1 MSGGSMHSGLLGLV
15 CLAIASA
22 ICCSSVGSSN
32 NIMCLE
38 SERHALLQFK
48 QGLVDES
55 NALAS
60 WKSEKD
66 CCKWRGIA
74 CNNQTGYVTSLDFS
88 FSYDPYL
95 NSTEVPLRGE
105 ISPSLL
111 ELRYLNYLDLSYND
125 FERTMIPKFIGSLSQ
140 LKELKLAYANFSG
153 TVPPQLG
160 NLSNLHTLDLSSNDF
175 EGMVIPK
182 FIGSLSQLKELKL
195 ADANFSGPVPSQLGN
210 LSNLHTLDLSKNYY
224 VRSENLE
231 WLSHLSS
238 LRYLNMT
245 WLNLSE
251 AVNWPQSVSKPT
263 LLTELQLSGCNLPD
277 VNLRSLSFINSS
289 TSLQLLDLSRN
300 SLNSSIFYWIA
311 NVSSNFVH
319 IDLSFNKLEG
329 PIPDVF
335 TSMLSLES
343 LTLWT
348 NQLSENI
355 EDSVKTLS
363 CAENTLETVDLGANR
378 FWGSWPDLKHFSK
391 LRELYLDSNQ
401 VNGSLPE
408 SVGQLSSLETLF
420 LSWNSLSGVITE
432 AHFLNLS
439 RLQYLSLSGNRFSIN
454 LSSDWNPPFQLT
466 DGLGMSSLKVGPA
479 IPKWILRQTNLTGL
493 YLSNAGLS
501 GSLPT
506 KFWDLFSRLSDLD
519 LSMNQ
524 IHGKLPNLSSTSS
537 SFVNLSS
544 NLFSG
549 ALPSFSPMLRQLY
562 LSNNM
567 FSEPLSSFCATQ
579 SPNLEYLDISKNLLS
594 GELPNCW
601 MQFQD
606 LQVLNL
612 GKNKLSGKIPS
623 SLGNLQKIMSLDLS
637 GNLLSGDLPNCWMHF
652 QNLRVLNLGK
662 NKLSGKIPSSLGNL
676 QKIMSLDLSGNLLSG
691 DLPNCWMH
699 FQNLQV
705 LNLGKNKL
713 SGKIPSS
720 LGNLQGIVILRLHD
734 NNFSGELPSLEN
746 CTGLLMVDLG
756 NNNLSGKIPTW
767 IGQSLTNL
775 VILRLRSNEF
785 NGIIPFSLCNLA
797 TIHVLDL
804 SHNNISGGLPHCFNN
819 ISALAYDRD
828 YGFIVEL
835 VWKGIEIE
843 FPNITG
849 LRSIDISSNYL
860 IGKIPQSI
868 AIMTQLISLN
878 LSRNN
883 LMGKLPENF
892 GNLKMLESLDL
903 SRNQISGKIPASFAS
918 LNFLSVLDL
927 SYNNLSGRIPT
938 STQLQSFD
946 ASKYMGNLGLCGPP
960 LTPNCSRDGATQA
973 DDNKEHDKDGL
984 ISLGFFIS
992 VVLGFVTGFWM
1003 VCGSLLLKTSYRYA
1017 YFRFLDNAK
1026 DWIYVKTSVYKAKVR
1041 RTLQR

>member
-1 MSGGSMHSGLLGLV
+1 MSGGSMHSVLVGLV

-22 ICCSSVGSSN
+22 ISCSSVGSSN

-48 QGLVDES
+48 QGLVDKS

-74 CNNQTGYVTSLDFS
+74 CNNQTGHVTRLDFS
-88 FSYDPYL
+88 FNYDPYL
-95 NSTEVPLRGE
+95 YSAEVPLSGE

-111 ELRYLNYLDLSYND
+111 ELQYLNYLDLSYID
-125 FERTMIPKFIGSLSQ
+125 FGENM
-140 LKELKLAYANFSG
+140 
-153 TVPPQLG
+153 
-160 NLSNLHTLDLSSNDF
+160 
-175 EGMVIPK
+175 IPK

-195 ADANFSGPVPSQLGN
+195 ADANFSGPVPPQLGN
-210 LSNLHTLDLSKNYY
+210 LSNLLTLDLSGNGYI
-224 VRSENLE
+224 RLENLE

-238 LRYLNMT
+238 LRYLNMSY
-245 WLNLSE
+245 LDLSKV
-251 AVNWPQSVSKPT
+251 VNWPQSLSKLT
-263 LLTELQLSGCNLPD
+263 LLTELQLSSCHLPD

-289 TSLQLLDLSRN
+289 TSLQILHLSEN
-300 SLNSSIFYWIA
+300 SLLNSSIFYWIA

-319 IDLSFNKLEG
+319 IDLSSNNLEG

-335 TSMLSLES
+335 TSMLSLVTLDLSQNQLEGGIPKGFQNLCSLES
-343 LTLWT
+343 LTLWS

-363 CAENTLETVDLGANR
+363 CAENTLETLDLSYNQ
-378 FWGSWPDLKHFSK
+378 FWGYWPDLKRFSK
-391 LRELYLDSNQ
+391 LRVLWLSENQ
-401 VNGSLPE
+401 LNGSVPE
-408 SVGQLSSLETLF
+408 SVGQLSSLETLY
-420 LSWNSLSGVITE
+420 LSGNSLSGVITE

-439 RLQYLSLSGNRFSIN
+439 RLQSLDLSGNRFSIN

-466 DGLGMSSLKVGPA
+466 DWLGMSSCKVGPA
-479 IPKWILRQTNLTGL
+479 FPKWILRQTNITYLF
-493 YLSNAGLS
+493 LSNAGLS
-501 GSLPT
+501 
-506 KFWDLFSRLSDLD
+506 
-519 LSMNQ
+519 
-524 IHGKLPNLSSTSS
+524 GKLPNLSSTSLRY
-537 SFVNLSS
+537 VNLSS

-549 ALPSFSPMLRQLY
+549 ALPSFSPMLQYLY
-562 LSNNM
+562 LSNNR
-567 FSEPLSSFCATQ
+567 FSGPLSSLCATQ
-579 SPNLEYLDISKNLLS
+579 APNWEYLDISKNLLS

-601 MQFQD
+601 MQFQE
-606 LQVLNL
+606 LQVL
-612 GKNKLSGKIPS
+612 
-623 SLGNLQKIMSLDLS
+623 D
-637 GNLLSGDLPNCWMHF
+637 
-652 QNLRVLNLGK
+652 
-662 NKLSGKIPSSLGNL
+662 
-676 QKIMSLDLSGNLLSG
+676 
-691 DLPNCWMH
+691 
-699 FQNLQV
+699 
-705 LNLGKNKL
+705 LGKNKL

-720 LGNLQGIVILRLHD
+720 LGNLQGIAILRLHD

-746 CTGLLMVDLG
+746 CTQLLMVDLG
-756 NNNLSGKIPTW
+756 NNKLSGKIPTW
-767 IGQSLTNL
+767 IGQSLTDL
-775 VILRLRSNEF
+775 LILRLRSNEF

-819 ISALAYDRD
+819 ITALADD
-828 YGFIVEL
+828 SGVGGFIVEL

-868 AIMTQLISLN
+868 ANMTQLISLN

-946 ASKYMGNLGLCGPP
+946 ASKYMGNHGLCGPP

-992 VVLGFVTGFWM
+992 FT
-1003 VCGSLLLKTSYRYA
+1003 A
-1017 YFRFLDNAK
+1017 
-1026 DWIYVKTSVYKAKVR
+1026 
-1041 RTLQR
+1041 

>member
-1 MSGGSMHSGLLGLV
+1 MKQLHCCFQNPFASTIYTSLCRLHIIFIIMFFSIMSGGSMHSVLVGLV

-22 ICCSSVGSSN
+22 ISCSSVGSSN

-38 SERHALLQFK
+38 SERHALLRFK
-48 QGLVDES
+48 QGLVDDS

-74 CNNQTGYVTSLDFS
+74 CNNQTGHVTTLDFS
-88 FSYDPYL
+88 FGYDSYL
-95 NSTEVPLRGE
+95 NSTEILLRGE
-105 ISPSLL
+105 ISHSLL
-111 ELRYLNYLDLSYND
+111 ELPYLNYLDLSYND
-125 FERTMIPKFIGSLSQ
+125 FERI
-140 LKELKLAYANFSG
+140 
-153 TVPPQLG
+153 
-160 NLSNLHTLDLSSNDF
+160 
-175 EGMVIPK
+175 VIPK
-182 FIGSLSQLKELKL
+182 FIGYLSQLKELKL
-195 ADANFSGPVPSQLGN
+195 ADANFSGPVPPQLGNLSNLLTLDLSYNDFEGMMIPKFIGSLSQLKELKLANANFSGPVPPQLGN
-210 LSNLHTLDLSKNYY
+210 LSNLHTLDLSYNDFEGMMIPKFIGSLSQLKELKLANANFSGHVPPQLGNLSNLHTLDLYRNQ
-224 VRSENLE
+224 VVSPENLE

-238 LRYLNMT
+238 LRYLNMSY
-245 WLNLSE
+245 LDLSKV
-251 AVNWPQSVSKPT
+251 VNWPQSLSKLT
-263 LLTELQLSGCNLPD
+263 LLTELQLSSCHLPD

-289 TSLQLLDLSRN
+289 TSLQILHLSEN
-300 SLNSSIFYWIA
+300 SLLNSSIFYWIA

-319 IDLSFNKLEG
+319 IDLRDNNLEG

-335 TSMLSLES
+335 KSMLSLASLDLSFNQLEGGIPKGFQNLCSLES
-343 LTLWT
+343 LTLWS

-363 CAENTLETVDLGANR
+363 CAENTLETLDLSDNQ
-378 FWGSWPDLKHFSK
+378 FWGSLPDLARFSK
-391 LRELYLDSNQ
+391 LRVLYLSGNQ
-401 VNGSLPE
+401 LNGSVPE

-420 LSWNSLSGVITE
+420 LPGNSLSGVLTE

-439 RLQYLSLSGNRFSIN
+439 RLQILDLYGNRFSIN

-466 DGLGMSSLKVGPA
+466 DWLDMSSCKVGPA
-479 IPKWILRQTNLTGL
+479 FPKWILTQTNLTYL
-493 YLSNAGLS
+493 DLSNAGLS
-501 GSLPT
+501 
-506 KFWDLFSRLSDLD
+506 
-519 LSMNQ
+519 
-524 IHGKLPNLSSTSS
+524 GKLPNLSSTSLRY
-537 SFVNLSS
+537 VNLSS
-544 NLFSG
+544 NLLSG
-549 ALPSFSPMLRQLY
+549 AVPSFSPMLTELY

-579 SPNLEYLDISKNLLS
+579 APHLSYLDISKNLLS

-601 MQFQD
+601 MQFRE
-606 LQVLNL
+606 LE
-612 GKNKLSGKIPS
+612 
-623 SLGNLQKIMSLDLS
+623 M
-637 GNLLSGDLPNCWMHF
+637 
-652 QNLRVLNLGK
+652 
-662 NKLSGKIPSSLGNL
+662 
-676 QKIMSLDLSGNLLSG
+676 
-691 DLPNCWMH
+691 
-699 FQNLQV
+699 

-720 LGNLQGIVILRLHD
+720 LGNLQGILTLQLND

-785 NGIIPFSLCNLA
+785 NGIIPFSLCKLA
-797 TIHVLDL
+797 TIHVLDF

-819 ISALAYDRD
+819 ITALADDSGVYDV
-828 YGFIVEL
+828 IVEL

-868 AIMTQLISLN
+868 ANMTQLISLN

-1026 DWIYVKTSVYKAKVR
+1026 DWIFVKTSVYKAEVR

>member
-1 MSGGSMHSGLLGLV
+1 MFFSIMSGGSMHSGLVGLL

-22 ICCSSVGSSN
+22 ICCSSVGSSS

-48 QGLVDES
+48 QGLVDKS

-60 WKSEKD
+60 WENKKD
-66 CCKWRGIA
+66 CCKWRGID
-74 CNNQTGYVTSLDFS
+74 CNNQTGHVITLDLS
-88 FSYDPYL
+88 SSYDPYI
-95 NSTEVPLRGE
+95 NSTKVPLIRGE

-111 ELRYLNYLDLSYND
+111 ELPYLNYLDLSYND
-125 FERTMIPKFIGSLSQ
+125 FEGTMIPKFIGSLSQ

-153 TVPPQLG
+153 PVPPQLG
-160 NLSNLHTLDLSSNDF
+160 NLSDLHTLDLSFNDF
-175 EGMVIPK
+175 EGMMIPK

-195 ADANFSGPVPSQLGN
+195 ADANFSGPVPPQLGN
-210 LSNLHTLDLSKNYY
+210 LSNLHTLDLYGNEIVS
-224 VRSENLE
+224 SENLE

-238 LRYLNMT
+238 LRYLNMS

-251 AVNWPQSVSKPT
+251 AVNWPQSLSKLT
-263 LLTELQLSGCNLPD
+263 LLTELQLSVSYLPD

-289 TSLQLLDLSRN
+289 TSLQLLDLSWN
-300 SLNSSIFYWIA
+300 SLINSSIFYWIA

-319 IDLSFNKLEG
+319 IDLRYNILEG

-335 TSMLSLES
+335 TSMLSLVTLDLSVNQLEGGIPKGFQNLCSLES
-343 LTLWT
+343 LTLWH

-363 CAENTLETVDLGANR
+363 CAENTLETLNLGSNR
-378 FWGSWPDLKHFSK
+378 FWGSLPDLKHFSK
-391 LRELYLDSNQ
+391 LRELDLSWNQ

-408 SVGQLSSLETLF
+408 SVGQLSSLETLY
-420 LSWNSLSGVITE
+420 LSGNSLSGVITE

-439 RLQYLSLSGNRFSIN
+439 RLQYLSLSGNHFSIN
-454 LSSDWNPPFQLT
+454 LSSDWNPPFQLHW
-466 DGLGMSSLKVGPA
+466 LYMSSLKVGPA
-479 IPKWILRQTNLTGL
+479 FPKWILTQTNLTTL

-501 GSLPT
+501 ASLPN
-506 KFWDLFSRLSDLD
+506 KFWDLFSGLEWLD

-524 IHGKLPNLSSTSS
+524 IHGKLPNLSSTSLLS
-537 SFVNLSS
+537 LSLSS

-549 ALPSFSPMLRQLY
+549 ALPSFSPMLQSLY
-562 LSNNM
+562 LSNNT
-567 FSEPLSSFCATQ
+567 FSGPLSSLCATQ
-579 SPNLEYLDISKNLLS
+579 YPNLEYLDISKNLLS

-601 MQFQD
+601 MQFQE

-612 GKNKLSGKIPS
+612 GKNKLSGKISS
-623 SLGNLQKIMSLDLS
+623 SLGNI
-637 GNLLSGDLPNCWMHF
+637 
-652 QNLRVLNLGK
+652 
-662 NKLSGKIPSSLGNL
+662 
-676 QKIMSLDLSGNLLSG
+676 
-691 DLPNCWMH
+691 
-699 FQNLQV
+699 
-705 LNLGKNKL
+705 
-713 SGKIPSS
+713 
-720 LGNLQGIVILRLHD
+720 QGIVILRLHD
-734 NNFSGELPSLEN
+734 NNFLGELPSLEN
-746 CTGLLMVDLG
+746 CTRLLMVDLG

-785 NGIIPFSLCNLA
+785 NGIIPFSLCKLA

-804 SHNNISGGLPHCFNN
+804 SHNNISGALPHCFNN
-819 ISALAYDRD
+819 ITALADDSRV
-828 YGFIVEL
+828 GGLIVEL

-849 LRSIDISSNYL
+849 LRSINISSNYL

-868 AIMTQLISLN
+868 ANMTQLISLN

-946 ASKYMGNLGLCGPP
+946 ASKYIGNLELCGPP